1 MAIMKSILIKRV
13 YNKTSVYTNRHTH
26 IYVKHK
32 IVVTAEETQI
42 W

>member
-1 MAIMKSILIKRV
+1 MIKHL
-13 YNKTSVYTNRHTH
+13 YIQIDTHTH
-26 IYVKHK
+26 VEHK